1 MANSGNLRH
10 VYAVDIITNPSALA
24 GLEHRVMNSN
34 LQIRLF
40 MRALLSLQP
49 GCVAKAAGSASGP
62 VLCFGRGL
70 GMRVHPPR
78 FWSLS
83 AALREVGW
91 QGLRGSTALQVI
103 GSLTAPPTLAP
114 PLSRVCRTQ
123 IQRYQRA
130 AVSARGPAG
139 TSRPL
144 RSPSLTWSGGWT
156 RLWLCFAARL
166 FLGIT
171 TDGRCRECAGCGA
184 GACWEPCWG
193 GHGHAGSWGPGPFP
207 PCRRCPPSRLP
218 GSLSRSLARWPWHG
232 WAARCHRRPP
242 PPTHR
247 LRARVRHPAL
257 G

>member
-1 MANSGNLRH
+1 
-10 VYAVDIITNPSALA
+10 
-24 GLEHRVMNSN
+24 MNSN

-139 TSRPL
+139 ASRPL